1 MKQSNNS
8 RKIDTLTRNFLCRKI
23 ISDFYQYQINS
34 VILSKKEKKITN
46 KNNTIYADELK
57 DENTGLISFLV
68 FQINNY
74 DAMILQYVD
83 EFK

>member
-1 MKQSNNS
+1 M
-8 RKIDTLTRNFLCRKI
+8 CRKI

-34 VILSKKEKKITN
+34 VILGKKEKKITN
-46 KNNTIYADELK
+46 KNNTVYADELK

>member
-1 MKQSNNS
+1 M
-8 RKIDTLTRNFLCRKI
+8 CRKI

-57 DENTGLISFLV
+57 DENTELISFLV

-74 DAMILQYVD
+74 DAMIFQYVD

>member
-1 MKQSNNS
+1 M
-8 RKIDTLTRNFLCRKI
+8 CRKI

-68 FQINNY
+68 SQINNY

>member
-1 MKQSNNS
+1 M
-8 RKIDTLTRNFLCRKI
+8 
-23 ISDFYQYQINS
+23 NS

>member
-1 MKQSNNS
+1 M
-8 RKIDTLTRNFLCRKI
+8 CRKI

-83 EFK
+83 EFN

>member
-1 MKQSNNS
+1 M
-8 RKIDTLTRNFLCRKI
+8 CRKI

-57 DENTGLISFLV
+57 DENTGLISFFV

>member
-1 MKQSNNS
+1 M
-8 RKIDTLTRNFLCRKI
+8 CRKI

-74 DAMILQYVD
+74 DATILQYVD